1 MHDVCICPSKWAL
14 AVLLQPKKKNLK
26 TVEMDTGLWPHLTLT
41 IPPPLCLLPHH
52 TQRTTT
58 HTHTHTQ
65 SLEFPKPSQASFFC
79 PSDQSS
85 PGVER
90 DLTRGRG
97 GGPCCLA
104 SRRCGKRQTGS
115 SSDGPAIL
123 PRADGA
129 LNPRR
134 ILKATH
140 DRGGHLFCH
149 HHAHTHTHTLEE
161 THTHTHTHSFLL
173 SPPLPSSLHRYDTF
187 SLLLGSVVCVT
198 RLPRRHSSSIIFLPP
213 SGPVTLI
220 NLSHIMETQLIS
232 GRLSCTR
239 SFVVMHRRNMLKLR
253 RAWTLCTVYKSK
265 APHAISAANHN
276 KTKEVSSVG
285 SWESSASSNIAY
297 ENPHGA
303 ELHWMPISA

>member
-1 MHDVCICPSKWAL
+1 M
-14 AVLLQPKKKNLK
+14 
-26 TVEMDTGLWPHLTLT
+26 T
-41 IPPPLCLLPHH
+41 PPDPDHPPASLSA
-52 TQRTTT
+52 TTSHST
-58 HTHTHTQ
+58 HNHTHTHTQ

-140 DRGGHLFCH
+140 DRGGRLFCH

-161 THTHTHTHSFLL
+161 THTHTVSFSRRLFLPLCVGTTHSL
-173 SPPLPSSLHRYDTF
+173 
-187 SLLLGSVVCVT
+187 
-198 RLPRRHSSSIIFLPP
+198 SSSA
-213 SGPVTLI
+213 
-220 NLSHIMETQLIS
+220 Q
-232 GRLSCTR
+232 
-239 SFVVMHRRNMLKLR
+239 
-253 RAWTLCTVYKSK
+253 
-265 APHAISAANHN
+265 
-276 KTKEVSSVG
+276 
-285 SWESSASSNIAY
+285 SSAS
-297 ENPHGA
+297 HGCHA
-303 ELHWMPISA
+303 DTLHPSSFSHRLGL